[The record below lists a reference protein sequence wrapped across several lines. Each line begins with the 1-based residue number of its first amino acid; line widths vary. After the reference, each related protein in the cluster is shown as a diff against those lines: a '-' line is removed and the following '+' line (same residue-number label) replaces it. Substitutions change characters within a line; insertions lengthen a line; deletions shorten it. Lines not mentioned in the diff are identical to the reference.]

1 MADRKYS
8 DEWNRGQEDGYR
20 GAAPDYGQATTQL
33 MMDYIAGY
41 KQGKRDRAKDKEN
54 KR

>member
-8 DEWNRGQEDGYR
+8 SAYNYGREAGYY
-20 GAAPDYGQATTQL
+20 GYAPDYSQATTEML
-33 MMDYIAGY
+33 RDHIAGY

-54 KR
+54 ER